1 MFIDHIGFAVAD
13 YQRSKAFYRRCLAP
27 LGLELIIEID
37 GWAGFGRG
45 DKAELWFGED
55 AMPQHPMHIAFAA
68 ADRAS
73 VDRFYRAGI
82 AAGARDNGAPGLRTV
97 YHPHYY
103 GAFLLDPDGH
113 NIEAVCHKPCTE

>member
-13 YQRSKAFYRRCLAP
+13 AARSQQCLAP
-27 LGLELIIEID
+27 LGLQLITEFD
-37 GWAGFGRG
+37 GWAGFGRD

-55 AMPQHPMHIAFAA
+55 AIAQLPMHIAFVA

-73 VDRFYRAGI
+73 VDRFYQAGI
-82 AAGARDNGAPGLRTV
+82 AAGGKDNGAPGLREI

-103 GAFLLDPDGH
+103 GAFLIDPDGH
-113 NIEAVCHKPCTE
+113 NIEAVCHKPV